1 MAGVDDLEAAG
12 AALRIGRLVVL
23 PTDTV
28 YGVGALPRSRGGVAG
43 IFAAKGRS
51 QRKAIPVLA
60 ASSEDL
66 ADVVV
71 LDDRARALARSF
83 WPGPLT
89 LVVRR
94 NPAWPYDLGGSD
106 ASTIAVRVPQNSLAL
121 ALLERTGPLAVTS
134 ANRSDEPAATTVAL
148 ARSALGDAVAVYLDG
163 GVCDEAPSSVVSL
176 VGEVRMLREGP
187 VSLDAI
193 YKVTE

>member
-1 MAGVDDLEAAG
+1 MVDLEAAG

-28 YGVGALPRSRGGVAG
+28 YGVGALPRSRGGVAA

-51 QRKAIPVLA
+51 EEKAIPVLA
-60 ASSEDL
+60 ASSEEL

-71 LDDRARALARSF
+71 FDDRARVLARAF

-89 LVVRR
+89 LVMRR
-94 NPAWPYDLGGSD
+94 HPAWPYDLGGSD
-106 ASTIAVRVPQNSLAL
+106 FSTVAVRVPQNEVAL
-121 ALLERTGPLAVTS
+121 GLLERTGPLAVTS
-134 ANRSDEPAATTVAL
+134 ANRSDEPAATTVAR

-163 GVCDEAPSSVVSL
+163 GSCEGAPSSVVAV
-176 VGEVRMLREGP
+176 VGEVQMLREGA

-193 YKVTE
+193 YRVTE

>member
-1 MAGVDDLEAAG
+1 MDDLEAAG
-12 AALRIGRLVVL
+12 AALRRGRLVVL

-28 YGVGALPRSRGGVAG
+28 YGVGALPRSRGGVAA

-51 QRKAIPVLA
+51 EEKAIPVLA

-71 LDDRARALARSF
+71 FDDRARALARSF

-89 LVVRR
+89 LVMQR

-106 ASTIAVRVPQNSLAL
+106 TSTIAVRVPRNPIAL
-121 ALLERTGPLAVTS
+121 GLLERTGPLAVTS
-134 ANRSDEPAATTVAL
+134 ANRSDEPAATTISL
-148 ARSALGDAVAVYLDG
+148 ARSALGDAVEVYLDG
-163 GVCDEAPSSVVSL
+163 GVCDEDPSSVVAV
-176 VGEVRMLREGP
+176 VGEVQMLREGA

>member
-1 MAGVDDLEAAG
+1 VNDVEAAG
-12 AALRIGRLVVL
+12 AALRTGRLVVL

-28 YGVGALPRSRGGVAG
+28 YGVGALPRSRGGVAA

-51 QRKAIPVLA
+51 EDKAIPVLA
-60 ASSEDL
+60 ASVEDL

-71 LDDRARALARSF
+71 FDDRARALAEKF

-89 LVVRR
+89 LVMPR

-106 ASTIAVRVPQNSLAL
+106 YSTIAVRVPRNRTAL

-134 ANRSDEPAATTVAL
+134 ANRSDEPAATTVAR
-148 ARSALGDAVAVYLDG
+148 ARSALGDAVAVYLEG
-163 GVCDEAPSSVVSL
+163 GVCDEVPSSVVSV
-176 VGEVRMLREGP
+176 VGGVKMLREGP
-187 VSLDAI
+187 VSLDAA
-193 YKVTE
+193 YKATE